1 MLFRSNKQYNVG
13 WDNMTRQV
21 SIERGKPYQP
31 VAGEISLSLGTTPTL
46 GRQPKDALSL
56 DGRTVDTQKYNIGGN
71 NYFKL
76 RDLAELLNFQVLWD
90 NSSRTIRIDTTK
102 SYSQS

>member
-1 MLFRSNKQYNVG
+1 M
-13 WDNMTRQV
+13 
-21 SIERGKPYQP
+21 
-31 VAGEISLSLGTTPTL
+31 
-46 GRQPKDALSL
+46 
-56 DGRTVDTQKYNIGGN
+56 DTQKYNIGGN